1 MLKKHL
7 VILIFL
13 IYGIS
18 SAQKNE
24 LGVFVGSSGYYGDI
38 GENQLGAIFSNQLP
52 AIGLCARL

>member
-7 VILIFL
+7 IILIFL
-13 IYGIS
+13 LSGIS

-38 GENQLGAIFSNQLP
+38 GKNQIGAIFSNQLP
-52 AIGLCARL
+52 A